1 MIARR
6 AHLKAGHHSR
16 IINFKGTCNFRD
28 LGGYPT
34 QYGKQVKWGTVY
46 RSDHLGSL
54 TRADLKRFEQLG
66 IQLILDTR
74 TPLERQSRPN
84 RLPGDNPPR
93 TIHFPIEVGNR
104 SIDELKRKVFFGK
117 TDDLDLHDELIQNY
131 KLGVSTHGKEILAMI
146 ELLSNPDNLPVLIH
160 CNSGKDRTGIACALL
175 LSALGVPRET
185 IFEDYLLS
193 ATCMEKMVNRLVVKV
208 KLISLL
214 RADTLQLRNMLS
226 TRRVFLQAAFDEMA
240 HLCGSVDDYL
250 HDIGLTESMR
260 EKLLNNIC
268 V

>member
-1 MIARR
+1 MKI
-6 AHLKAGHHSR
+6 HPNR
-16 IINFKGTCNFRD
+16 IIHFKGTCNFRD
-28 LGGYPT
+28 LGGYLT
-34 QYGKQVKWGTVY
+34 QCGRQVKWGTVY

-84 RLPGDNPPR
+84 RLPKNNAPR

-131 KLGVSTHGKEILAMI
+131 KLGVSTHGKEIMAMI
-146 ELLSNPDNLPVLIH
+146 DLLCNTDNLPVLIH

-193 ATCMEKMVNRLVVKV
+193 AACMEKMVNRLVVKV

-226 TRRVFLQAAFDEMA
+226 TRPVFLQAAFDEMKR
-240 HLCGSVDDYL
+240 LNGSPGAYL
-250 HDIGLTESMR
+250 QALGLTESMR
-260 EKLLNNIC
+260 EKLVNNLC
-268 V
+268 A